1 MKKILITLSV
11 LLTIFN
17 NLCQAHSATSKQS
30 NTVTFIIELDSTI
43 VANPTVVVY
52 DNAFYPYGS
61 TLAENKIFKPISSS
75 GHIYKFIISAQDHPK
90 YFTVTAP
97 GKPLPMH
104 FVKMFLLEPGDNIKM
119 HIKRSSRLR
128 DFDVTFSGEQSAKY
142 TCRHKLKFVQDKQ
155 KGINILNDHKSEMS
169 KYAYQLLRADMIF
182 WLLNFQVE
190 SHANQVSLS
199 VGRHDTSKI
208 AQLRAEYVQKY
219 SILDTTGIP
228 NAVLFNSSEYLQYR
242 YMDAKMRCYD
252 VAPLYNVKVFFDE
265 VKKIDDH
272 ALRDRMFVFYFI
284 NTWHNL
290 RESYNDILKE
300 AIANTSDKMC
310 LTKLRTYLHNAK
322 GQNAYNFALEDSRG
336 KIVKLSDYKGKV
348 VFIDFY
354 FTGCTFCKIFYKDVL
369 ADVEKKYATNQ
380 NIVFI
385 TISTDRDKD
394 EWLSTLRKGEYTS
407 SSSIN
412 LYTNGMSGNHPL
424 IKYYS
429 ILGYPSLMLID
440 PEGRIVKFSSF
451 EMRSKR
457 ELEAAIEAVL

>member
-1 MKKILITLSV
+1 MKQIIITLSL

-17 NLCQAHSATSKQS
+17 NLCQAHSGASKES

-52 DNAFYPYGS
+52 DNAFYPNGG
-61 TLAENKIFKPISSS
+61 TQAENQIFKPISIS
-75 GHIYKFIISAQDHPK
+75 GHLYKFMIPAQDHPK

-104 FVKMFLLEPGDNIKM
+104 FVRMFLLEPGDNIKM
-119 HIKRSSRLR
+119 QIKRSSKLR
-128 DFDVTFSGEQSAKY
+128 DFDVTFSGNQSAKY
-142 TCRHKLKFVQDKQ
+142 TCRQRLKFLQDKQ
-155 KGINILNDHKSEMS
+155 KGINILNDYKSAMS

-182 WLLNFQVE
+182 RLLNFQVE

-199 VGRHDTSKI
+199 VERKDTSKI
-208 AQLRAEYVQKY
+208 TELRAEYVQHH
-219 SILDTTGIP
+219 STLDTTGIS
-228 NAVLFNSSEYLQYR
+228 NDVLINSLEYLQYR

-252 VAPLYNVKVFFDE
+252 VAELYNVKVFFGE

-284 NTWHNL
+284 NTWNNL

-300 AIANTSDKMC
+300 AIANTSDRMC
-310 LTKLRTYLHNAK
+310 LTKLRMYLHNAK
-322 GQNAYNFALEDSRG
+322 GQKAFNFALEDSSG

-369 ADVEKKYATNQ
+369 ADVEKKYATNP

-385 TISTDRDKD
+385 TISTDRDK
-394 EWLSTLRKGEYTS
+394 EKWLSTLRKGEYTS
-407 SSSIN
+407 NSSIN

-440 PEGRIVKFSSF
+440 REGRIVKFSSF
-451 EMRSKR
+451 EMRSKK